1 MSFSLADLGIVQN
14 IPKVNFVDY
23 TGLFVAPPKFGWR

>member
-1 MSFSLADLGIVQN
+1 MFDLSILGITKN

-23 TGLFVAPPKFGWR
+23 TGVFVAPPKFGWR